1 MNNDMNI
8 NEMNQQLSSQ
18 AAARKQFTIEHER
31 QIAKLAFNQY
41 ISEVANDNEIELLD
55 ITVGRTFCG
64 GWRLVKFMFDV
75 NANEVVQRFVCVNT
89 AQNQVMILIP
99 YLLVNVNNV
108 NNVNNIGK
116 LVWQHQI
123 DCF

>member
-41 ISEVANDNEIELLD
+41 IAEVTNDNEIDILD

-64 GWRLVKFMFDV
+64 GWRLVKFTFDLNSQAV
-75 NANEVVQRFVCVNT
+75 HKRYVCVNT
-89 AQNQVMILIP
+89 AQNQVMILVP
-99 YLLVNVNNV
+99 YLHVNVNNV
-108 NNVNNIGK
+108 NIVNNIGM